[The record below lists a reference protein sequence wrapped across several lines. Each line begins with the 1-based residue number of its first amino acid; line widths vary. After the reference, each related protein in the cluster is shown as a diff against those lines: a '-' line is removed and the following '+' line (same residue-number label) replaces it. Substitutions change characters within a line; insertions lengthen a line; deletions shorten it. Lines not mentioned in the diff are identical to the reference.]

1 MNTKEKVFCKDKKD
15 FCNKY
20 GCIGCEFAKGNG
32 IIPAHY
38 ANDVLSTVFGL
49 DYNLD
54 KIRETIKADREGR
67 CVVLDSQERAVSFK
81 RAFEITLKTRD
92 YSIERIGELV
102 EADRNGR
109 CVVCKFKPG
118 DKIWIVERYEDGEP
132 DSVCE
137 YMFFSSFVGFALVHP
152 IVADAWGIDE
162 VMDDCLRITR
172 QLYRTDFVVFPLDD
186 CYGSREEAEQAL
198 KK

>member
-32 IIPAHY
+32 IIPPHY

-81 RAFEITLKTRD
+81 RAFEIMLKTGD

-102 EADRNGR
+102 EADREGR
-109 CVVCKFKPG
+109 CGVAPVKLHQPIYRVFGGRIIKETVCQVAWEPFSPRPRWKVWVMGGGLPYYW
-118 DKIWIVERYEDGEP
+118 DECINKI
-132 DSVCE
+132 
-137 YMFFSSFVGFALVHP
+137 
-152 IVADAWGIDE
+152 
-162 VMDDCLRITR
+162 
-172 QLYRTDFVVFPLDD
+172 VFL
-186 CYGSREEAEQAL
+186 SKEEAEQAL